1 MIKPL
6 KALEKVVQAEWVV
19 QVKQIVYK
27 MLTKVRIRAGGVAV
41 PNKGFAL
48 VCLLLLLCLSGCA
61 GDCISGA
68 SSNDVK
74 KGTLRVCP
82 NPGDVGDRNCL
93 EYMGVAEGEVPDART
108 HWVNVGIN
116 LEKGDIFEYQI
127 KRSDDYSLCYPPCPD
142 DCLNENGENL
152 CDTPSC
158 RWVDLEFPGGKA
170 EVDLNLLEGDEVL
183 IGLRP
188 ALESGLISNDICAG
202 KDARIYPGN
211 YQECM
216 KHRGEPYGGLFA
228 PGINLVVDKKGALD
242 KFKVVYSLNGGID
255 RSIGTVD
262 LCRAVVFGESLDRYS
277 KEVENLSKRVP
288 GIALHRYCKALIEQT
303 GQFIKRNEA
312 LVEFEGK
319 DLVLR
324 WLHLYLKD
332 DSGQLSYLCYD
343 DKDIPG
349 LCRASNDDY
358 FFNRTTVPLNKF
370 FRVSSRS
377 FKSMQLQFSS
387 LDETVAQNGI
397 FKLKVSRKCD
407 IPDFKGVKV
416 YISEEDPNFEPSV
429 QGEGG
434 AFLVPDSTN
443 IIDRKGSM
451 YVGIVD
457 QRGDGKAESRGYIS
471 LHYVLKR
478 QNGIKLFS
486 KATNSVKSKIIRIL
500 YGKTVDE
507 YGRFSEG
514 DDVAG
519 AVGGVYKAV
528 AGSTLTIAVQASIVL
543 YIVIYGLAFLFGLVR
558 TPQVDLVI
566 LLVKLGIIAV
576 LFGPNSWKF
585 FNENLFQLFVEGS
598 GQLINYFSG
607 NMNGVDFAFLD
618 KVLAPFSTQENWLRI
633 FSFLFSGGLG
643 ILYFLLIIVGLIQIF
658 MAMLKIIVA
667 YVMSLVMVAILLCLA
682 PIFLSMIFFKR
693 TKSIFDNWIKNL
705 AQVAVTPVITFAA
718 FAVLAEVGLGII
730 YALFD
735 FQICPRCVIEP
746 DFALFRF
753 CLLAVYLPTSYDF
766 GGIMVAQNAGG
777 MPVGISLVVSF
788 IVISNAVVAFTS
800 RAAILSSSI
809 FGAIASDATVPAEQ
823 FMDSMKAIV
832 GQDAQTQYQKAHIRH
847 TKELDH
853 EKDEPEK
860 PPKRNR

>member
-1 MIKPL
+1 
-6 KALEKVVQAEWVV
+6 
-19 QVKQIVYK
+19 
-27 MLTKVRIRAGGVAV
+27 MLTEVRIRAGGVTV

-48 VCLLLLLCLSGCA
+48 VCLLVLLCLSGCA
-61 GDCISGA
+61 GECISGA
-68 SSNDVK
+68 SSSDIRE
-74 KGTLRVCP
+74 GTLRVCP

-93 EYMGVAEGEVPDART
+93 EYMGVGEGEARDART
-108 HWVNVGIN
+108 HWVNLGIN
-116 LEKGDIFEYQI
+116 LEKGDIFEYRLE
-127 KRSDDYSLCYPPCPD
+127 KSEDYSLCYPPCPD
-142 DCLNENGENL
+142 NCLNENGENL

-158 RWVDLEFPGGKA
+158 RSVDLEFPGGKA

-188 ALESGLISNDICAG
+188 ALEPGLINNDICAG

-216 KHRGEPYGGLFA
+216 KRRGEPYGSLFA
-228 PGINLVVDKKGALD
+228 PGINLVISSKGALD
-242 KFKVVYSLNGGID
+242 KFKVVYSMSSGID
-255 RSIGTVD
+255 QSIGTVG
-262 LCRAVVFGESLDRYS
+262 LCKAVVFGEDLARYE
-277 KEVENLSKRVP
+277 KEIENLRGRVP
-288 GIALHRYCKALIEQT
+288 GVILHRYCKVLIERAE
-303 GQFIKRNEA
+303 QFIKKKEA
-312 LVEFEGK
+312 LVEFEGG

-324 WLHLYLKD
+324 WLDLSLKD
-332 DSGQLSYLCYD
+332 DNGQLSYLCGSNVG
-343 DKDIPG
+343 IPD
-349 LCRASNDDY
+349 LCSVTSGGY
-358 FFNRTTVPLNKF
+358 FSGRTTVSLNKF
-370 FRVSSRS
+370 FRVSSKS
-377 FKSMQLQFSS
+377 YKSMELQFGSS
-387 LDETVAQNGI
+387 DPDVMQSGI
-397 FKLKVSRKCD
+397 FRLKVSRKCD
-407 IPDFKGVKV
+407 IPGFDGVNV
-416 YISEEDPNFEPSV
+416 YISDQGPNFEPSV
-429 QGEGG
+429 HGEGG
-434 AFLVPDSTN
+434 AFLVPDSAN
-443 IIDRKGSM
+443 LIDRKGSVYM
-451 YVGIVD
+451 GIVD
-457 QRGDGKAESRGYIS
+457 QRGDGKAGSRGYIS

-478 QNGIKLFS
+478 QGGTKFFS

-519 AVGGVYKAV
+519 AVGSVYKAV
-528 AGSTLTIAVQASIVL
+528 AGSTLTMAVQASVVL
-543 YIVIYGLAFLFGLVR
+543 YILVYGLAFLFGLVR
-558 TPQVDLVI
+558 TPQVDLII
-566 LLVKLGIIAV
+566 LLVKLGIVAV
-576 LFGPNSWKF
+576 LFSPNSWKF

-607 NMNGVDFAFLD
+607 DMNGVDFAFLD
-618 KVLAPFSTQENWLRI
+618 KVLGPFSTQENWLRI

-643 ILYFLLIIVGLIQIF
+643 ILYFFLILVGLIQIF

-667 YVMSLVMVAILLCLA
+667 YVMSIVMVAILLCLA

-718 FAVLAEVGLGII
+718 FAVLTEVGLGII

-746 DFALFRF
+746 DLVLFKF
-753 CLLAVYLPTSYDF
+753 CLLAVYLPTSYDT

-777 MPVGISLVVSF
+777 MPIGISLVVSF
-788 IVISNAVVAFTS
+788 IVISNAIVAFTS

-832 GQDAQTQYQKAHIRH
+832 GQDAQTQYQKAHMRH
-847 TKELDH
+847 TKELDQ

-860 PPKRNR
+860 PPKRGR

>member
-1 MIKPL
+1 
-6 KALEKVVQAEWVV
+6 
-19 QVKQIVYK
+19 
-27 MLTKVRIRAGGVAV
+27 MLPEVRFRAGGFTVSSR
-41 PNKGFAL
+41 GFSFA
-48 VCLLLLLCLSGCA
+48 CLLLLLCLSGCA

-68 SSNDVK
+68 SSNDIRE
-74 KGTLRVCP
+74 GTLRVCP
-82 NPGDVGDRNCL
+82 NPGDVGNRNCL
-93 EYMGVAEGEVPDART
+93 EYMGVGEGEVPGAKT
-108 HWVNVGIN
+108 HWVNLGIN
-116 LEKGDIFEYQI
+116 LEKGDIFEYRFE
-127 KRSDDYSLCYPPCPD
+127 KSEDYSLCHPPCPD
-142 DCLNENGENL
+142 NCLSENGENL

-158 RWVDLEFPGGKA
+158 RSVDLEFPDGKA
-170 EVDLNLLEGDEVL
+170 EVDLNLVEGDEVS

-216 KHRGEPYGGLFA
+216 RRRGEPYGGIFA
-228 PGINLVVDKKGALD
+228 PGINFAINKKGALE
-242 KFKVVYSLNGGID
+242 KFKVVYSMASGID
-255 RSIGTVD
+255 ELVGTVG
-262 LCRAVVFGESLDRYS
+262 LCKAIIFGENLKQYS
-277 KEVENLSKRVP
+277 KDIENLSERVP
-288 GIALHRYCKALIEQT
+288 GVVIYGYCERVIGPTEMMKSGPLI
-303 GQFIKRNEA
+303 QFDGR
-312 LVEFEGK
+312 

-324 WLHLYLKD
+324 LLHLYLKD
-332 DSGQLSYLCYD
+332 ENGQLSYLCGNNE
-343 DKDIPG
+343 DIAG
-349 LCRASNDDY
+349 LCYVISQGYSSTCMAVS
-358 FFNRTTVPLNKF
+358 LNKF
-370 FRVSSRS
+370 FRVSS
-377 FKSMQLQFSS
+377 KSSKLMELRFGPP
-387 LDETVAQNGI
+387 DPDVVQNGI
-397 FKLKVSRKCD
+397 FRLKVSRKCNISSFD
-407 IPDFKGVKV
+407 EVKV
-416 YISEEDPNFEPSV
+416 YTSDQEPNFEPSV
-429 QGEGG
+429 RGEGG
-434 AFLVPDSTN
+434 AFLVPNSAN
-443 IIDRKGSM
+443 LIDRKGSV

-457 QRGDGKAESRGYIS
+457 QRGDGKAGSRGYIS
-471 LHYVLKR
+471 VHYVLKR
-478 QNGIKLFS
+478 QDGTKFFS
-486 KATNSVKSKIIRIL
+486 KATNSIKSKIIRIL

-519 AVGGVYKAV
+519 AVGSVYKAV

-543 YIVIYGLAFLFGLVR
+543 YIVVYGLAFLFGLVR

-566 LLVKLGIIAV
+566 LLVKLGIVAV

-618 KVLAPFSTQENWLRI
+618 KTLAPFSTQENWLRI

-643 ILYFLLIIVGLIQIF
+643 ILYFLLILVGLIQIF

-667 YVMSLVMVAILLCLA
+667 YVMSIVMVAMLLCFA

-705 AQVAVTPVITFAA
+705 AQVAVTPIITFAA
-718 FAVLAEVGLGII
+718 FAVLTEVGLGII
-730 YALFD
+730 HALFD

-746 DFALFRF
+746 DFVLFRF
-753 CLLAVYLPTSYDF
+753 CLLAVYLPASYDT

-832 GQDAQTQYQKAHIRH
+832 GQDAQTQYQKAHMRH
-847 TKELDH
+847 IKELDQ

-860 PPKRNR
+860 PPKRSR

>member
-1 MIKPL
+1 
-6 KALEKVVQAEWVV
+6 
-19 QVKQIVYK
+19 
-27 MLTKVRIRAGGVAV
+27 MLTKVRFRVGGFTVSSR
-41 PNKGFAL
+41 GFSLA
-48 VCLLLLLCLSGCA
+48 CLLLLLCLSGCA

-68 SSNDVK
+68 SSNDIRE
-74 KGTLRVCP
+74 GTLRICA
-82 NPGDVGDRNCL
+82 NPGDVGNRNCL
-93 EYMGVAEGEVPDART
+93 EYMGVGEGEVPGAKTR
-108 HWVNVGIN
+108 WVNLGIN
-116 LEKGDIFEYQI
+116 LERGDIFEYRFE
-127 KRSDDYSLCYPPCPD
+127 KSEDYSLCHPPCPD
-142 DCLNENGENL
+142 SCLSEDGENL

-158 RWVDLEFPGGKA
+158 RSVDLKFPDGKA
-170 EVDLNLLEGDEVL
+170 EIDLELVEGDEVSV
-183 IGLRP
+183 GLRP
-188 ALESGLISNDICAG
+188 ALESGLINNDICAG

-228 PGINLVVDKKGALD
+228 PGINLAINSKGSLD
-242 KFKVVYSLNGGID
+242 KFKVVYSMGSRID
-255 RSIGTVD
+255 ESIYTAD
-262 LCRAVVFGESLDRYS
+262 FCRAVVFGENSEQYS
-277 KEVENLSKRVP
+277 REIEDLRVRVP
-288 GIALHRYCKALIEQT
+288 GIVLHGYCKRLIEARY
-303 GQFIKRNEA
+303 GKFIESKEA
-312 LVEFEGK
+312 LVEFERE
-319 DLVLR
+319 DFVLR

-332 DSGQLSYLCYD
+332 DNGQFSYLCGNNAS
-343 DKDIPG
+343 IPN
-349 LCRASNDDY
+349 LCSIARGGY
-358 FFNRTTVPLNKF
+358 FSDRTTVSLNKF
-370 FRVSSRS
+370 FRVSS
-377 FKSMQLQFSS
+377 KSSRGMRLQFGSN
-387 LDETVAQNGI
+387 DPNVVQNAI
-397 FKLKVSRKCD
+397 FKLKVSRKCNVSGFD
-407 IPDFKGVKV
+407 EVKV
-416 YISEEDPNFEPSV
+416 YTSDQEPNFEPSV
-429 QGEGG
+429 HGEGG
-434 AFLVPDSTN
+434 AFLVPNSAN
-443 IIDRKGSM
+443 LIDRNGSV

-457 QRGDGKAESRGYIS
+457 QRGDQKAGSRGYIS
-471 LHYVLKR
+471 VHYVLKR
-478 QNGIKLFS
+478 QDGTKFFS
-486 KATNSVKSKIIRIL
+486 KATNSIKSKIIRIL

-519 AVGGVYKAV
+519 AVGSVYKAV
-528 AGSTLTIAVQASIVL
+528 AGSTLTTAVQASIVL

-558 TPQVDLVI
+558 TPHVDLVI
-566 LLVKLGIIAV
+566 LLVKLGIVAV

-607 NMNGVDFAFLD
+607 SMNGVDFAFLD

-643 ILYFLLIIVGLIQIF
+643 ILYFLLILVGLIQIF

-667 YVMSLVMVAILLCLA
+667 YVMSIVMVAMLLCFA
-682 PIFLSMIFFKR
+682 PIFLAMIFFKR

-705 AQVAVTPVITFAA
+705 AQVAVTPIITFAA
-718 FAVLAEVGLGII
+718 FAVLTEVGLGII
-730 YALFD
+730 HALFD

-746 DFALFRF
+746 DFVLFRF
-753 CLLAVYLPTSYDF
+753 CLLAVYLPTSYDT

-832 GQDAQTQYQKAHIRH
+832 GQDAQTQYQKAHMRH
-847 TKELDH
+847 IKELDQ

-860 PPKRNR
+860 PPKRSR